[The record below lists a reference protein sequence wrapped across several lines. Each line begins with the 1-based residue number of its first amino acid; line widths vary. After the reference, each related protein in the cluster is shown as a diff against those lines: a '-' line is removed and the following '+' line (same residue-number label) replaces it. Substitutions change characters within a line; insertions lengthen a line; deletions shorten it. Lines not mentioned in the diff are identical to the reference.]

1 MKKGNMNTLFK
12 KVTDSFMG
20 YTIGTIF
27 QIICGSIIG
36 VIIVSLIVV
45 SYVVF
50 GLKITDYSNVD
61 VVLSLL
67 PAWVETGAS
76 YLSSI
81 GLWVMG
87 LLWFMRKNNR
97 PLFKSI
103 GTYVKGNT
111 AKNLL
116 MGLFIGIVLN
126 GICVLI
132 SLMNKDIVIKYQGFH
147 FVQAILVL
155 LCVLVQSS
163 GEELICRGYLY
174 QKLLKKY
181 EKPII
186 AIVGNALLF
195 ALLHFSNSGVTILSV
210 INILLI
216 GIVFS
221 LMVYHFDS
229 LWMAMGAHATWN
241 YLQSIVFGL
250 PNSGIE
256 MRYSIFKLTS
266 SRDGIAYTKSF
277 GIEGSVMVT
286 LLFIIVIVV
295 VLLKKKPCPTNIW
308 K

>member
-1 MKKGNMNTLFK
+1 MDTLFK
-12 KVTDSFMG
+12 KVPDSFIG
-20 YTIGTIF
+20 YSIGTIF

-45 SYVVF
+45 SYVAF
-50 GLKITDYSNVD
+50 GLNVTNYSNVD
-61 VVLSLL
+61 VVLSSL

-87 LLWFMRKNNR
+87 LLWFMRKNNS
-97 PLFKSI
+97 PLYKSI
-103 GTYVKGNT
+103 GTYVKGNNI
-111 AKNLL
+111 KNFVI
-116 MGLFIGIVLN
+116 GLFVGIVLN
-126 GICVLI
+126 GACVLV
-132 SLMNKDIVIKYQGFH
+132 SLMNKDIVIKYQGFN
-147 FVQAILVL
+147 FIQAFLVL
-155 LCVLVQSS
+155 LCVFVQSS

-195 ALLHFSNSGVTILSV
+195 ALLHFSNSGVTILSA
-210 INILLI
+210 INILLA

-229 LWMAMGAHATWN
+229 LWMAMGAHTTWN
-241 YLQSIVFGL
+241 YLQNIVFGL
-250 PNSGIE
+250 PNSGIK

-266 SRDGIAYTKSF
+266 ARDGIAYTKSF

-286 LLFIIVIVV
+286 LLFILVIGGVIF
-295 VLLKKKPCPTNIW
+295 LKKNPHTTDIW

>member
-1 MKKGNMNTLFK
+1 MNTLFK
-12 KVTDSFMG
+12 KITDSFMV

-45 SYVVF
+45 SYVAF
-50 GLKITDYSNVD
+50 GLNVTNYSNVD
-61 VVLSLL
+61 VVLSSL

-97 PLFKSI
+97 PLYKSI
-103 GTYVKGNT
+103 GTYVKGNNI
-111 AKNLL
+111 KNFVI
-116 MGLFIGIVLN
+116 GLFVGIVLN
-126 GICVLI
+126 GACVLV
-132 SLMNKDIVIKYQGFH
+132 SLMNKDIVIKYQGFN
-147 FVQAILVL
+147 FIQAFLVL
-155 LCVLVQSS
+155 LCVFVQSS

-195 ALLHFSNSGVTILSV
+195 ALLHFSNSGVTILSA
-210 INILLI
+210 INILLA

-229 LWMAMGAHATWN
+229 LWMAMGAHTTWN
-241 YLQSIVFGL
+241 YLQNIVFGL
-250 PNSGIE
+250 PNSGIK

-266 SRDGIAYTKSF
+266 ARDGIAYTKSF
-277 GIEGSVMVT
+277 GVEGSLMVT
-286 LLFIIVIVV
+286 LLFILVIGGVIF
-295 VLLKKKPCPTNIW
+295 LKKNPHTTDIW

>member
-1 MKKGNMNTLFK
+1 MNTLFK
-12 KVTDSFMG
+12 KITDSFMG

-45 SYVVF
+45 SYVAF
-50 GLKITDYSNVD
+50 GLNVTNYSNVD
-61 VVLSLL
+61 VVLSSL

-97 PLFKSI
+97 PLYKSI
-103 GTYVKGNT
+103 GTYVKGNNI
-111 AKNLL
+111 KNFVI
-116 MGLFIGIVLN
+116 GLFVGIVLN
-126 GICVLI
+126 GACVLV
-132 SLMNKDIVIKYQGFH
+132 SLMNKDIVIKYQGFN
-147 FVQAILVL
+147 FIQAFLVL
-155 LCVLVQSS
+155 LCVFVQSS

-195 ALLHFSNSGVTILSV
+195 ALLHFSNSGVTILSA
-210 INILLI
+210 INILLA

-229 LWMAMGAHATWN
+229 LWMAMGAHTTWN
-241 YLQSIVFGL
+241 YLQNIVFGL
-250 PNSGIE
+250 PNSGIK

-266 SRDGIAYTKSF
+266 ARDGIAYTKSF
-277 GIEGSVMVT
+277 GVEGSLMVT
-286 LLFIIVIVV
+286 LLFILVIGGVIF
-295 VLLKKKPCPTNIW
+295 LKKNPHTTDIW

>member
-1 MKKGNMNTLFK
+1 MNTLFK
-12 KVTDSFMG
+12 KVPDSFIG
-20 YTIGTIF
+20 YSIGTIF

-45 SYVVF
+45 SYVAF
-50 GLKITDYSNVD
+50 GLNVTNYSNVD
-61 VVLSLL
+61 VVLSSL

-97 PLFKSI
+97 PLYKSI
-103 GTYVKGNT
+103 GTYVKGNNI
-111 AKNLL
+111 KNFVI
-116 MGLFIGIVLN
+116 GLFVGIVLN
-126 GICVLI
+126 GACVLV
-132 SLMNKDIVIKYQGFH
+132 SLMNKDIVIKYQGFN
-147 FVQAILVL
+147 FIQAFLVL
-155 LCVLVQSS
+155 LCVFVQSS

-195 ALLHFSNSGVTILSV
+195 AMLHFSNSGVTILSA
-210 INILLI
+210 INILLA

-229 LWMAMGAHATWN
+229 LWMAMGAHTTWN
-241 YLQSIVFGL
+241 YLQNIVFGL
-250 PNSGIE
+250 PNSGIR

-266 SRDGIAYTKSF
+266 ARDGIAYTKSF

-286 LLFIIVIVV
+286 LLFILVIGGVIF
-295 VLLKKKPCPTNIW
+295 LKKNPHTTDIW